1 MECNILVLIV
11 LLLTYCVCL
20 SFSPSLF
27 HLPST
32 PQHSSTQFEWTIDE
46 VSSLNPTNV
55 EAHETQFISTIDP
68 EQEAKAQEAI
78 TNYFKDKLSVPS
90 PIDCPL
96 RNQKIILPSAKPAR
110 PSRNAFAQTE
120 LTLPPILPHEL
131 EEALRPFCTFTQ
143 DQQQTPT
150 KETIGAN
157 STIDHE
163 ARDASLRRKL
173 FDASLNSNES
183 DGRDFQ
189 LELDECLSPAPTSPE
204 MIRSGDAISKNRDF
218 QSPNEERRS
227 FNLSLSPVRAES
239 EGRCS
244 SFGSLSPI
252 SRAVQS
258 PTAANASK
266 KSSRMCTNNS
276 SIYQSTPGSSPATAF
291 LTCRSTEL
299 AVQMSVDMSTQSAVS
314 RINRS
319 SHPIRCLSKSFGSA
333 DMSAMLM
340 DDHDDHDNENVA
352 PNSQSDSSLCGSEM
366 IIAGS
371 PTARSSSSSS
381 PDSQHSGTPSR
392 KLRRAN
398 RKNLSHS
405 FSSSQFLSD
414 ESMAEQD
421 ALTNHHSL
429 NLTNHKDCLAELV
442 NPQPTINPPTTIAQP
457 LSQTDSGFN
466 EMEE

>member
-1 MECNILVLIV
+1 MFPFS
-11 LLLTYCVCL
+11 T
-20 SFSPSLF
+20 FSPSLF

-90 PIDCPL
+90 PVDCPL
-96 RNQKIILPSAKPAR
+96 RNQKIILPCSKLAAR
-110 PSRNAFAQTE
+110 PTRNAFAQTE
-120 LTLPPILPHEL
+120 LTLPPILPAEL
-131 EEALRPFCTFTQ
+131 EDALRPFCTFTQ

-150 KETIGAN
+150 KQSIGAN

-173 FDASLNSNES
+173 FDASLNSSES

-189 LELDECLSPAPTSPE
+189 LEMDDCQSPAPTSPE
-204 MIRSGDAISKNRDF
+204 IMRSATRNC
-218 QSPNEERRS
+218 QSPNDKRRS
-227 FNLSLSPVRAES
+227 FSLSLSPVRSES
-239 EGRCS
+239 GGHCS

-252 SRAVQS
+252 TRAAQS
-258 PTAANASK
+258 PSAEYVSQKQTRIS
-266 KSSRMCTNNS
+266 TNSS
-276 SIYQSTPGSSPATAF
+276 SIYQSTPGSSPPTAF
-291 LTCRSTEL
+291 LTCPSGES
-299 AVQMSVDMSTQSAVS
+299 VVQQMSIDMSTQSVLS
-314 RINRS
+314 RVNRTA
-319 SHPIRCLSKSFGSA
+319 HPIRCLSKSFGS
-333 DMSAMLM
+333 DLSSMLM
-340 DDHDDHDNENVA
+340 DEEDHDVENLA
-352 PNSQSDSSLCGSEM
+352 PCSRSGSSLSGGSEM

-371 PTARSSSSSS
+371 PSASARSSSSS

-414 ESMAEQD
+414 ESMVEQEA
-421 ALTNHHSL
+421 ALSSQPTNSI
-429 NLTNHKDCLAELV
+429 TNNNKDCLAQLV
-442 NPQPTINPPTTIAQP
+442 NPNDQTETVS
-457 LSQTDSGFN
+457 LLCQTDSGFN